1 MIDHV
6 EFQTDA
12 LTTLLAPGEFRAA
25 DRALDAL
32 RELAWH
38 RRAAMLR
45 ARRHAGPGTRAAVL
59 GRAYLRPKLRRPRAS
74 AADRLGA
81 IARMRRGG
89 AA

>member
-1 MIDHV
+1 MKDLI
-6 EFQTDA
+6 
-12 LTTLLAPGEFRAA
+12 APPAE
-25 DRALDAL
+25 RALDVL

-45 ARRHAGPGTRAAVL
+45 ARRHGGPGTRAAGL
-59 GRAYLRPKLRRPRAS
+59 GRASLRPKPRRPQAS

-81 IARMRRGG
+81 IARMGRRG

>member
-1 MIDHV
+1 MNGLI
-6 EFQTDA
+6 A
-12 LTTLLAPGEFRAA
+12 PLAASQLAA
-25 DRALDAL
+25 TGRALDAL
-32 RELAWH
+32 REVAWH

-59 GRAYLRPKLRRPRAS
+59 GRASLRSKPRRPRAS

-81 IARMRRGG
+81 IARMGRGG

>member
-1 MIDHV
+1 MSDPV
-6 EFQTDA
+6 
-12 LTTLLAPGEFRAA
+12 GEFGTAE
-25 DRALDAL
+25 RALAVL

-45 ARRHAGPGTRAAVL
+45 ARRHAGPGARAAVL
-59 GRAYLRPKLRRPRAS
+59 GRAYLRPKPRRPRAS